1 MEYYLNG
8 GDLMDDDL
16 HLDYV
21 FRRRLLEKLDERNRY
36 LKVIAKVIDYY
47 WGPGEYEKEF
57 K

>member
-1 MEYYLNG
+1 MTRELRDN
-8 GDLMDDDL
+8 D
-16 HLDYV
+16 V
-21 FRRRLLEKLDERNRY
+21 FREELLKKLDERNRY

>member
-1 MEYYLNG
+1 MECYLIG

-36 LKVIAKVIDYY
+36 LKVIEKVIDYR
-47 WGPGEYEKEF
+47 WGYGAYEEEF

>member
-21 FRRRLLEKLDERNRY
+21 FRRKLLEKLDERNRY
-36 LKVIAKVIDYY
+36 LKVIAKVMDSQ
-47 WGPGEYEKEF
+47 WGFREYEKEF